1 MRPKSGENSYAFV
14 LNTLHKLPFFAD
26 MKVKGF
32 FMNLRNPGVFPVLL
46 CLGLGFMAVPLHGS
60 MVSVLVIET
69 GLDQEAVVRDYSTL
83 WEDGIMGVFF
93 EAGHI
98 VTNGSVI
105 RLGAGQV
112 KEFPEEAQADFNEAS
127 EGGADY
133 FILALLEYKNQD
145 GTFKP
150 SGVSLRLYRTVPR
163 GLIYEERFPAGQ
175 AADNREEHARAR
187 EAARVLISHIK
198 DR

>member
-1 MRPKSGENSYAFV
+1 
-14 LNTLHKLPFFAD
+14 
-26 MKVKGF
+26 
-32 FMNLRNPGVFPVLL
+32 
-46 CLGLGFMAVPLHGS
+46 

-69 GLDQEAVVRDYSTL
+69 GLDQETAVKEYSTL
-83 WEDGIMGVFF
+83 WEDGIMGAFF

-98 VTNGSVI
+98 VTNGSIV
-105 RLGAGQV
+105 RLGADQN
-112 KEFPEEAQADFNEAS
+112 KDFPDAAQADFYEAS

-133 FILALLEYKNQD
+133 FILVLLEYKNLD

-163 GLIYEERFPAGQ
+163 GLIYEERLPAGRG
-175 AADNREEHARAR
+175 ADIREEHARAR
-187 EAARVLISHIK
+187 EAAGVLIAHIK